1 MENLPN
7 HSFNKSKMKNPK
19 YYFLFIIPIT
29 LLITSWGF
37 LAHKTLQQISIYALP
52 EPLGAY
58 FYANQDYLVN
68 QSIRPDVRRNE
79 DKLEEAKHYLDM
91 DADLFGA
98 NFKTA
103 IPHDYAAAV
112 AKYGL
117 DSLRKEGLVPWEV
130 VRVYGRLVNAFKKE
144 MKDSVLFYAADL
156 GHYVAD
162 AHVPLHTTKNHD
174 GQLTGQKGLHVLW
187 ETLVPEEQ
195 LAQYN
200 LASYQAKPLMY
211 IAKPQDFIF
220 EILLESHAM
229 LPELFQVEKDVTL
242 AIGVDKKHMQV
253 VRNGRTLNY
262 YTKEFIQAYG
272 NKLGAKVQDRMMVSA
287 HRVASFWYSAYKD
300 AGSPAWV
307 KADPKVNQ
315 ELMAAFQR
323 EKKAWLANTLITD
336 KLLISLK
343 NKRAE

>member
-1 MENLPN
+1 MGNPQN
-7 HSFNKSKMKNPK
+7 HSFNKYKMKNPK
-19 YYFLFIIPIT
+19 RLFLLLIPFT
-29 LLITSWGF
+29 LLISSWGF
-37 LAHKTLQQISIYALP
+37 LAHKTLQQISIYSLP

-58 FYANQDYLVN
+58 FFANQEYLVN

-79 DKLEEAKHYLDM
+79 DKTEDVKHYLDM
-91 DADLFGA
+91 DAAIFGP
-98 NFKTA
+98 NYRTD
-103 IPHDYAAAV
+103 IPHEFSAAV
-112 AKYGL
+112 AKYGI

-130 VRVYGRLVNAFKKE
+130 VRVYGRLVNAFKIE

-174 GQLTGQKGLHVLW
+174 GQLTGQKGLHALW
-187 ETLVPEEQ
+187 ESLVPEEQ
-195 LAQYN
+195 LPQYQ
-200 LASYQAKPLMY
+200 LAKFQSKPLVY

-229 LPELFQVEKDVTL
+229 LPEMFQVEKEVTAAVGL
-242 AIGVDKKHMQV
+242 EKKHMQV

-272 NKLGAKVQDRMMVSA
+272 NRLGEKVQDRMLVSA

-300 AGSPAWV
+300 AGSPSWV
-307 KADPKVNQ
+307 GSDAKVSK
-315 ELMAAFQR
+315 ELMTALQG
-323 EKKAWLANTLITD
+323 EKKAWLANSLIAD
-336 KLLISLK
+336 KLLISVK